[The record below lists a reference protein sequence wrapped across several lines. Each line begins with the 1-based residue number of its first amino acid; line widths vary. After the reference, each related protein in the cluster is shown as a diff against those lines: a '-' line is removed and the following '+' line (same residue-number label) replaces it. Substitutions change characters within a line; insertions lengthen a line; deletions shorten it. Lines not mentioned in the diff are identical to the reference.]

1 VRGLRSRMQLET
13 LVRALA
19 VPLLIVPYPG

>member
-1 VRGLRSRMQLET
+1 LRSRMQLET